1 MGDEYNP
8 NPQGEEPGEDA
19 GAERDASRYQYHSYY
34 QERGDRENG
43 YSGWKNTADESKP
56 EKRRKHSAGKVI
68 AVCALAVIFICCCIG
83 ISFLAVNI
91 PESDMTPEPGT
102 PAFGQP
108 DGSPQTAE
116 TEEDREE
123 PENGSAPAGTQASEK
138 DGGNSL
144 CGNSGA
150 GRANGGDRCD
160 GSCGSCHARMCVYH
174 E

>member
-8 NPQGEEPGEDA
+8 NPQGEEPREDA

-34 QERGDRENG
+34 QEQGDRENG
-43 YSGWKNTADESKP
+43 YSGWKNTADEPKP
-56 EKRRKHSAGKVI
+56 EKRRKHSAGKII

-91 PESDMTPEPGT
+91 QEPDMTTESGA

-108 DGSPQTAE
+108 DGSAQLP
-116 TEEDREE
+116 EEDWKE
-123 PENGSAPAGTQASEK
+123 PENGDAPTGTPVPEK
-138 DGGNSL
+138 DGEDRF